1 MLVDVLLCRRQRKW
15 DSDELVA
22 HTLCPTIEKNWT
34 WVVICLRI
42 MDDLNVDMMNGL
54 LGFIILS
61 EYFGLGWL
69 EDEGSGDDG
78 A

>member
-1 MLVDVLLCRRQRKW
+1 
-15 DSDELVA
+15 
-22 HTLCPTIEKNWT
+22 
-34 WVVICLRI
+34 